1 MDLLVVVV
9 MTELILILPADS
21 SSLVARKEDKVARK
35 EDNQGCL

>member
-9 MTELILILPADS
+9 ITEFILILPADS